1 MKIKKLKSVFV
12 SSIEELN
19 QLYKSGLLLERKTVI
34 QFKCEVCGII
44 STKKYRH
51 DRNMTLLCHKHA
63 TENTFL
69 KKYGKRSHFLC
80 KEMQDKA
87 HATIHMHAEKRKEK
101 IQLEKL
107 KIKREKE
114 EKKLKKIIDEYGS
127 IESYNIYNSLSSSIE
142 KTKFREILNYGSH
155 DAAQQVKVQH
165 TIESNL
171 KNYGIEWNSQR
182 NDVKEKVKSS
192 NLAKYGVSYYVQT
205 DEFKDKSRQQKL
217 DRYGNPNYRND
228 EQIFETCL
236 SVYGCIS
243 PFGNEKVRQ
252 KIAETNLKNYGVDNP
267 WKSKI
272 IQAKCRQKYIFNEC
286 TFDSA
291 PEIAYYIWLRDHNIN
306 FKYQPQISFEYK
318 FNGISHFYMPDFK
331 VGKELHEIKGDQFFD
346 ETGKMINPF
355 RMKDWTDEEY
365 IMECAKYEAKHQCM
379 LMNNVKILRSAEY
392 SKFLNYVSCKYGKDY
407 LLLFRSSKDVN

>member
-12 SSIEELN
+12 SSMEELD

-51 DRNMTLLCHKHA
+51 DRNMILLCHKHA

-69 KKYGKRSHFLC
+69 KKYGKHSHFLC

-87 HATIHMHAEKRKEK
+87 HATIHMHAEERKEK

-114 EKKLKKIIDEYGS
+114 EKRLKKIIEEYGS

-142 KTKFREILNYGSH
+142 KTRYREILNYGSH
-155 DAAQQVKVQH
+155 DIAQQVKIQH

-171 KNYGIEWNSQR
+171 KNYGIKWNSQLES
-182 NDVKEKVKSS
+182 VKEKIKNS
-192 NLAKYGVSYYVQT
+192 NLAKYGVPCYTQT
-205 DEFKDKSRQQKL
+205 DEFKDKSKQQKL
-217 DRYGNPNYRND
+217 NRYGDSNYRND
-228 EQIFETCL
+228 KQIFETCL

-243 PFGNEKVRQ
+243 PFGNEKIRQ
-252 KIAETNLKNYGVDNP
+252 KIAETNREKYGVDNP
-267 WKSKI
+267 WKSKT
-272 IQAKCRQKYIFNEC
+272 IQDKCRQKYVFNNC
-286 TFDSA
+286 MFDSA
-291 PEIAYYIWLRDHNIN
+291 PEIAYYIWLSDNHINFEYQPPIKFEYQFNNIN
-306 FKYQPQISFEYK
+306 
-318 FNGISHFYMPDFK
+318 HFYMPDFR
-331 VGKELHEIKGDQFFD
+331 VGNELHEIKGDQFFD

-365 IMECAKYEAKHQCM
+365 FMECAKYEAKHQCM
-379 LMNNVKILRSAEY
+379 LINNVKILRSAEY
-392 SKFLNYVSCKYGKDY
+392 SKFLDYVSNKYGKDY
-407 LLLFRSSKDVN
+407 LSQFRSS